1 MTKNLLYIL
10 SIGLFALISCEKDDA
25 SLGDYELFKRLQSG
39 SGSWKV
45 EQVEVWENTE
55 ENPNILTSHP
65 TNDFFHFFIHTQLIA
80 DIEVDLEFGS
90 FYTNGMFSWKSKVES
105 ETERVSFVTGLV
117 GEGDV
122 WTVEL
127 NKKNK
132 QIWSHVNG
140 SVSTRIT
147 LKKCN
152 CEFPKPYGEM
162 TG

>member
-1 MTKNLLYIL
+1 MIKYLFFILLL
-10 SIGLFALISCEKDDA
+10 GLPTLISCEKDEA

-45 EQVEVWENTE
+45 EKVEVWNNTE
-55 ENPNILTSHP
+55 ANPNIVISHP
-65 TNDFFHFFIHTQLIA
+65 ANDFFHFFIHTQFIA
-80 DIEVDLEFGS
+80 DSEVDLEFGS
-90 FYTNGMFSWKSKVES
+90 FYSNGMYSWKSKVES